1 MPLSEAEYT
10 ALAVSDLL
18 ELNARLDI
26 PSDSVNQSPR
36 SAYSTDALLGPSIE
50 GREKRIA
57 RANRKRETAR
67 TCVSALSLSHVLDN
81 ISS

>member
-57 RANRKRETAR
+57 RANKKRGSAR
-67 TCVSALSLSHVLDN
+67 TCVSALSLSLVLDN